1 MSRTGRKGKEP
12 NVRPSPFECVCDAF
26 LFVSGEAMRSAL
38 SLTIQ
43 RMTTLLPFAFGRS
56 PSSSSRVMVAVE
68 GGRETE
74 VGQADTEAARESQSR
89 RRTFERI

>member
-1 MSRTGRKGKEP
+1 M

-38 SLTIQ
+38 SSTIQ

-68 GGRETE
+68 GGEGNRGRTGGYGGSEGVAVET
-74 VGQADTEAARESQSR
+74 ADLRANL
-89 RRTFERI
+89 IICKYNY